1 MGIHKYCNLGEVVV
15 IIDGDDSFIGR
26 NVLALYNAIYQK
38 DGAAMAYS
46 NFLTIHN
53 NDRT

>member
-1 MGIHKYCNLGEVVV
+1 MGIHKYCKSGEIVA
-15 IIDGDDSFIGR
+15 IIDGDDSFLGR
-26 NVLALYNAIYQK
+26 NVLSLYNAIYQK
-38 DGAAMAYS
+38 EKAAMAYS

>member
-1 MGIHKYCNLGEVVV
+1 M
-15 IIDGDDSFIGR
+15 IDGDDSFIGR
-26 NVLALYNAIYQK
+26 NILSLYNAVYQR
-38 DGAAMAYS
+38 DNAAMAYS